1 MGGGNTSHPSESEG
15 SANVSLKISRP
26 RVAALALMAALMG
39 VAAAGPAVAATTP
52 QTTAATST
60 ALPGQ
65 TPAIPTEFVELPTSA
80 LVADDA
86 SHEVTVTYR
95 NDSSA
100 DRTVAPQL
108 LVESP
113 DGGPFLKPADI
124 RVERRGATGCWE
136 TVQLGTQTGTLYTDL
151 VTAQRTLHAGDT
163 LTEVYRITAL
173 DPEAEGTVHPR
184 VALYG

>member
-1 MGGGNTSHPSESEG
+1 M
-15 SANVSLKISRP
+15 SLKISRP

-39 VAAAGPAVAATTP
+39 VAAAGPAVAATPQTIP
-52 QTTAATST
+52 QTTTAAST

-65 TPAIPTEFVELPTSA
+65 TPAIPTEFVDLSTSA
-80 LVADDA
+80 LVADGA
-86 SHEVTVTYR
+86 SHEVAVTYR

-113 DGGPFLKPADI
+113 DGGPFLEPADV
-124 RVERRGATGCWE
+124 RVERRTGSGCWE
-136 TVQLGTQTGTLYTDL
+136 AVELGSQTGTLYTDL
-151 VTAQRTLHAGDT
+151 VAAQRTLHAGDT
-163 LTEVYRITAL
+163 LTEVYRITVL

-184 VALYG
+184 VALFG

>member
-1 MGGGNTSHPSESEG
+1 M
-15 SANVSLKISRP
+15 SLKFSRP

-39 VAAAGPAVAATTP
+39 VAAAGPAVAATPQTIP
-52 QTTAATST
+52 QTTTAAST

-65 TPAIPTEFVELPTSA
+65 TPAIPTEFVDQSTSA
-80 LVADDA
+80 LVADGA
-86 SHEVTVTYR
+86 SHQVTVTYR

-113 DGGPFLKPADI
+113 DGGPFLEPADV
-124 RVERRGATGCWE
+124 RVERRSATGCWE
-136 TVQLGTQTGTLYTDL
+136 AVELGSQTGTLYTDL
-151 VTAQRTLHAGDT
+151 VAAQRTLHAGDT
-163 LTEVYRITAL
+163 LTEVYRITVL

-184 VALYG
+184 VALFG